1 MTALH
6 PRYHADV
13 IPVQVG
19 MQRLAFVLLAVSVT
33 GCSSSPAAPPGV
45 VVDAVMS
52 AASPGAI
59 HRLNEAAHTRG
70 GSSASVLAL
79 AAGSTPHVRRAS
91 VYVAALWAED
101 SDDQRALEA
110 FLADEDEA
118 IRAMAAGALAALGH
132 ARGRATL
139 ETLRGSP
146 TVMPWS
152 DPPLTAG
159 TFASTT
165 LDALARAGR

>member
-1 MTALH
+1 MPRVAL
-6 PRYHADV
+6 ALF
-13 IPVQVG
+13 
-19 MQRLAFVLLAVSVT
+19 LALWVT
-33 GCSSSPAAPPGV
+33 GCSSSPAAPPGAV
-45 VVDAVMS
+45 ADAVLG
-52 AASPGAI
+52 AASPGAL

-79 AAGSTPHVRRAS
+79 AADTDPHVRRAS

-101 SDDQRALEA
+101 GDDRQALEA

-118 IRAMAAGALAALGH
+118 IRAMAAGALASLGH
-132 ARGRATL
+132 AGGRAAL
-139 ETLRGSP
+139 EALRGSA
-146 TVMPWS
+146 TLMPWS

-159 TFASTT
+159 TFASAT